1 MYFGYLKDEN
11 NEFILDI
18 DGYPT
23 IDNPGRFSFVEW
35 DNWKELRLN
44 NVYANS
50 DESATFECGSILD
63 IMEETYTE
71 EYYNGNARTVGEITD
86 AILAFEG
93 YDNSTIEWSS
103 DGIKKP
109 TYKDNSLLP
118 YEQWEDT
125 SYRDYQ
131 INTVLPNATCKN
143 IIQLLAFSV
152 GATILIKDNG
162 KIKFANLDILKPE
175 TFTNHFSWTYADFEN
190 IPAAEQLESVE
201 RLKDISL
208 PKYMSYL
215 DTADGVKEIATVDIS
230 SINSEITYSECA
242 PTGIRMSEDDTSGA
256 SVQSSQLFARN
267 GLVRLGGL
275 VAGKPAKV
283 KIFGYPIVTNLVQER
298 DVTSNTLT
306 LETKLMLM
314 DVSSYNSDGSI
325 KQTEQIKQKYLEW
338 YKKKFK
344 YKIATRGE
352 PLANAGD
359 YAIIQTQFTQE
370 MPVYILQNHWT
381 FDGAWSGD
389 MEVISLGK

>member
-208 PKYMSYL
+208 PK
-215 DTADGVKEIATVDIS
+215 
-230 SINSEITYSECA
+230 
-242 PTGIRMSEDDTSGA
+242 
-256 SVQSSQLFARN
+256 
-267 GLVRLGGL
+267 
-275 VAGKPAKV
+275 
-283 KIFGYPIVTNLVQER
+283 
-298 DVTSNTLT
+298 
-306 LETKLMLM
+306 
-314 DVSSYNSDGSI
+314 
-325 KQTEQIKQKYLEW
+325 
-338 YKKKFK
+338 
-344 YKIATRGE
+344 
-352 PLANAGD
+352 
-359 YAIIQTQFTQE
+359 
-370 MPVYILQNHWT
+370 
-381 FDGAWSGD
+381 
-389 MEVISLGK
+389 